1 MASNVQKL
9 AAQLRDIYTAGFP
22 DAEARLS
29 TPRALL
35 LVTQV
40 AAQVR
45 LQNFREMYRDFG
57 VHMVNGQF
65 VKEYELELVDGGTNF
80 KKCAL
85 PAAVLALPTNRGIA
99 YVLGADGLTPIE
111 LLDKSTYMLLSGGI
125 TQATGK
131 DYALPVGNTLEIRG
145 ACPTEKPVTRN
156 ITVGMVVPDE
166 SQVDEASDFVI
177 LDKCLALLR
186 QQPYPDM
193 NVNAN
198 PQ

>member
-1 MASNVQKL
+1 MASNAQKL

-45 LQNFREMYRDFG
+45 VQNFREMYREVG
-57 VHMVNGQF
+57 AHMVNGQF
-65 VKEYELELVDGGTNF
+65 VKEYTLPVEISGNRGLVV
-80 KKCAL
+80 L
-85 PAAVLALPTNRGIA
+85 PGAVLALPTNRGFA
-99 YVLGADGLTPIE
+99 YILEENGETPIE
-111 LLDKSTYMLLSGGI
+111 LMDKSTYILLSGGI
-125 TQATGK
+125 TQATGPN
-131 DYALPVGNTLEIRG
+131 YALPLGATLEIRS
-145 ACPTEKPVTRN
+145 ACASTAPKTKKIVAGL
-156 ITVGMVVPDE
+156 VLPDE